1 MLKVAA
7 RRCLVLPRVPLLLC
21 STGVPARAFLAFLGK
36 TMECNVT
43 AKPATGCRGFA
54 SSSDYASGV
63 YGESWYAKSY
73 AIAGHNLGIG
83 LSGYLGSGAAVYG
96 DASGDNAFAGL
107 FRGTVWV
114 TEYLSAKTILSPDK
128 GFLID
133 HPQDPANKFLIH
145 ASVES
150 PLAMNI
156 YNGIAILDQAGTA
169 MVSLPSYFDA
179 LNDNFR
185 YQLTCIGSFAPVYI
199 EQEILDNSFM
209 IAGGTPG
216 LKVSWQVTGTRADAA
231 AIASRKPVES
241 LKPPHQQGKYVSPE
255 AFGKKP
261 IDRINSVIV
270 LPKIGLEQDEQTA
283 RGSKD
288 THGMAR

>member
-54 SSSDYASGV
+54 SSSD
-63 YGESWYAKSY
+63 
-73 AIAGHNLGIG
+73 
-83 LSGYLGSGAAVYG
+83 

-209 IAGGTPG
+209 IAGGTP
-216 LKVSWQVTGTRADAA
+216 
-231 AIASRKPVES
+231 
-241 LKPPHQQGKYVSPE
+241 
-255 AFGKKP
+255 
-261 IDRINSVIV
+261 
-270 LPKIGLEQDEQTA
+270 
-283 RGSKD
+283 
-288 THGMAR
+288 